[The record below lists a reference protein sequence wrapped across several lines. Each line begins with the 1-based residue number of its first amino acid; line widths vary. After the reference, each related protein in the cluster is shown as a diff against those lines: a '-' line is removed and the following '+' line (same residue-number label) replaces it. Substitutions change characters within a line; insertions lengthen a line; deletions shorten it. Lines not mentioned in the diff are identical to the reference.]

1 MKTVLSLL
9 LAALVICSTAT
20 AGNWFGAGPF
30 SNDGYW
36 PGYLNGKYVATVT
49 GNNISGV
56 LGFAIVD
63 GAPPFRINEQQSS
76 SGGAIE
82 STALV
87 NQSITPDVLQNY
99 FTIFVEGRTYFG
111 LTTAGVN
118 LDNNSIAGALQG
130 QAPAGLPDI
139 TVTPAFAGGGEN
151 ATVDALSVLNR
162 GLSGGFNATINSKKA
177 TFTFSGSGQLSTPAN
192 NQTVILTAVPT
203 EADSLVDPLVPVGTV
218 TNEVI
223 SGRIITETTPFSLS
237 GIRTSFSANNPAA
250 TQDALQSQQGGGG
263 N

>member
-1 MKTVLSLL
+1 MKTILSP
-9 LAALVICSTAT
+9 LALALILGSPAL

-30 SNDGYW
+30 NNDGYW
-36 PGYLNGKYVATVT
+36 ASYLNGKYVASVT
-49 GNNISGV
+49 GRNISGV

-111 LTTAGVN
+111 LTTAGIN
-118 LDNNSIAGALQG
+118 LDNNTVAGALQG

-139 TVTPAFAGGGEN
+139 TVTDSFAGGGEN

-177 TFTFSGSGQLSTPAN
+177 TFTFSGTGQLSTPAN
-192 NQTVILTAVPT
+192 NQTLILTAVPT

-218 TNEVI
+218 TNEI
-223 SGRIITETTPFSLS
+223 ITGRIETETTPFNLS
-237 GIRTSFSANNPAA
+237 GIRTSFTANNPAA
-250 TQDALQSQQGGGG
+250 IQDSLQSQQGGG

>member
-1 MKTVLSLL
+1 MKITASLL
-9 LAALVICSTAT
+9 LLAFFTLPAV
-20 AGNWFGAGPF
+20 AGNWFGPGPF

-36 PGYLNGKYVATVT
+36 PGYLNGKYTGVVS
-49 GNNISGV
+49 GNNIAGV

-87 NQSITPDVLQNY
+87 NQVITPDVLQNY

-111 LTTAGVN
+111 LTTAGID
-118 LDNNSIAGALQG
+118 LDRNTVAGALQG
-130 QAPAGLPDI
+130 QAPAGLPDLI
-139 TVTPAFAGGGEN
+139 VSPAFAAAGQN
-151 ATVDALSVLNR
+151 ATTDALGVINR
-162 GLSGGFNATINSKKA
+162 GLSGGFTANINSKKA
-177 TFTFSGSGQLSTPAN
+177 TFTFSGGGELSTPAN
-192 NQTVILTAVPT
+192 NQTVILNVVPS
-203 EADSLVDPLVPVGTV
+203 EADNLVDPLVPVGTV

-223 SGRIITETTPFSLS
+223 SGRIITETTPFNLS
-237 GIRTSFSANNPAA
+237 GIRTSYTANNPAA
-250 TQDALQSQQGGGG
+250 LKDSQEFQQGG